1 MTTFSYTAIDSK
13 KNIITSTIDEPDRQ
27 TALTSLTKQGLQPI
41 TLKEVDAN
49 NSFLKGGFDLNS
61 LFGGGGKV
69 KSASM
74 VMMTRQLSAM
84 ISAGVPILR
93 ALNSLESHA
102 EDKAL
107 KVILQAVIK
116 DVQSG
121 RTLADALGAH
131 PKTFNDI
138 YVNMVRAGESAGILD
153 DILKR
158 LATQQ
163 EKSAGI
169 GKKVKSAMMYPTVI
183 LCVTILAFFGLMIFI
198 VPKIGGI
205 LTNLGGPNAKL
216 PSITL
221 AMLAISH
228 AITGFWYI
236 IFPVLIGGV
245 VLLVRYL
252 KTPKGRDQ
260 FQRLS
265 LKIPAFGSMFQKV
278 AVARFSRTFSA
289 LMGAGVPV
297 LECLGI
303 TGKAMGNIVYE
314 EILRDAAKQVKN
326 GKQLSEVLAA
336 TPLFPPI
343 VSQML
348 AVGEET
354 GQTDSVLVKVADF
367 YDEEVDT
374 AVNGISSII
383 EPVVIVIMGGM
394 VGLIAA
400 SVMLPIAE
408 LSTSIQS

>member
-1 MTTFSYTAIDSK
+1 MTTFAYTAIDGK
-13 KNIITSTIDEPDRQ
+13 KNIVSSTIDEPDRQ
-27 TALTSLTKQGLQPI
+27 TALTALTKQGLQPLS
-41 TLKEVDAN
+41 LKEAGKAG
-49 NSFLKGGFDLNS
+49 SFSLKGGFDLGN
-61 LFGGGGKV
+61 LFGGSKV
-69 KSASM
+69 KGASM

-93 ALNSLESHA
+93 ALSSLESHS
-102 EDKAL
+102 EDRAL
-107 KVILQAVIK
+107 KTILQGVIK

-121 RTLADALGAH
+121 KTLADSLGAY

-183 LCVTILAFFGLMIFI
+183 MCVTIIAFFGLMIFI

-205 LTNLGGPNAKL
+205 LTNLGGPGAKL

-221 AMLAISH
+221 AMLGISH
-228 AITGFWYI
+228 IITGFWYI
-236 IFPVLIGGV
+236 IFPAIGAGV
-245 VLLVRYL
+245 YLLVRYL
-252 KTPKGRDQ
+252 KTPQGSQQ

-265 LKIPAFGSMFQKV
+265 LKIPAFGPMLQKV
-278 AVARFSRTFSA
+278 AVARFARTFSA

-297 LECLGI
+297 LECLSI
-303 TGKAMGNIVYE
+303 TGRAMGNVVYE
-314 EILRDAAKQVKN
+314 EILKDAAVQVKN
-326 GKQLSEVLAA
+326 GKQLSDVLAA
-336 TPLFPPI
+336 TPMFPPI

-354 GQTDSVLVKVADF
+354 GQTDAVLVKVAEF